1 MNRGLSLDICI
12 FGCSIIV
19 LKEYGRN
26 PVQFRHGR
34 PFIGAGCGQSWAITG
49 VVCLT
54 RLAGSMSLDVAIYM
68 GYINGAVVGIPFA
81 PPTLGRFYLPSA
93 GVWLKLSRLHITVL
107 NYRAIYSLR
116 GLLLSFSTTF
126 IVFMHT
132 VQGGAYVQCW
142 DPPRVASP
150 TLGFTQAWHN
160 WKWNKL
166 TTELEFYL
174 PALSSKRNRP
184 L

>member
-12 FGCSIIV
+12 FGCSMIV

-34 PFIGAGCGQSWAITG
+34 PFIGAGYGQSWAITG

-54 RLAGSMSLDVAIYM
+54 RLAGSMRLDVAIYM

-93 GVWLKLSRLHITVL
+93 GVWLKLSRLHITL
-107 NYRAIYSLR
+107 SWIIELYILFAACYSLCQ
-116 GLLLSFSTTF
+116 LHSLYSCILSRAVPMYSAE
-126 IVFMHT
+126 IHLVWRRQHS
-132 VQGGAYVQCW
+132 
-142 DPPRVASP
+142 ASLSHDI
-150 TLGFTQAWHN
+150 TENETN
-160 WKWNKL
+160 WL
-166 TTELEFYL
+166 R
-174 PALSSKRNRP
+174 S
-184 L
+184 